1 MTLGSFA
8 GAKPRTGT
16 ESGRSRMKNLVVQT
30 LAGLALWGLFHVHLL
45 IRLPQWLRGKA
56 SSGSTGDARDASLIS
71 GSERSPGG
79 GNGNLLQYSCWENP
93 MDRGDWGA
101 TGHGGSKRVRYDFA
115 TKQQQKLYRLLDS
128 NIKML

>member
-1 MTLGSFA
+1 
-8 GAKPRTGT
+8 
-16 ESGRSRMKNLVVQT
+16 MKNLVVQT

-79 GNGNLLQYSCWENP
+79 GNGTLLQSSCWENP
-93 MDRGDWGA
+93 MDGGA
-101 TGHGGSKRVRYDFA
+101 WWATVHRVAKSR
-115 TKQQQKLYRLLDS
+115 TRLSD
-128 NIKML
+128 